1 MSVIP
6 ASTPVTAAVGITP
19 RPSLFRFRLKGVPW
33 LPLLILLLIIVSAIG
48 GESIPP
54 QDPNGLNLAAAF
66 RPPFWQAGG
75 SYEYLLGTD
84 NLGRDVLSRIIAG
97 ARVSAIVALYAI
109 VFSGAIGTMLGIIAG
124 YFGGIVDALI
134 IRIAEIMM
142 AIPSLALALIIS
154 ASMAPGLST
163 VVVVI
168 VLTYWTWYCRIIRS
182 EILSLRE
189 RDYVSFAK
197 IAGCGPLTIFFR
209 HLLPNIFNT
218 LLILMTLQVGQV
230 ILFEAS
236 LSFLGLGIQAPDTS
250 WGLMLADA
258 RQYITYAWWG
268 ITMPGIVIM
277 LTCLSSNLIGDWLR
291 DLLDPKRRQL

>member
-1 MSVIP
+1 MSVTSAP
-6 ASTPVTAAVGITP
+6 TPVPAVAAASGT
-19 RPSLFRFRLKGVPW
+19 RLFSRLRLKGAPW
-33 LPLLILLLIIVSAIG
+33 IPLTILALVLIAALG
-48 GESIPP
+48 GESLTPH
-54 QDPNGLNLAAAF
+54 DPNGLNLGAAF
-66 RPPFWQAGG
+66 KPPFWQEGG
-75 SYEYLLGTD
+75 TSEYLLGTD

-124 YFGGIVDALI
+124 YFGGITDMI
-134 IRIAEIMM
+134 IVRIAEIKM
-142 AIPSLALALIIS
+142 AIPGLALALIF
-154 ASMAPGLST
+154 AATMDPGLST
-163 VVVVI
+163 VIIVI

-182 EILSLRE
+182 EVLSLRE

-197 IAGCGPLTIFFR
+197 VAGCGPVTIFFR

-218 LLILMTLQVGQV
+218 LVVLMTLQVGQV
-230 ILFEAS
+230 IIFEAS
-236 LSFLGLGIQAPDTS
+236 LSFLGLGIQAPETS

-268 ITMPGIVIM
+268 ITMPGIAIM
-277 LTCLSSNLIGDWLR
+277 LTCLSSNLTGDWLR